1 MGNLKAFFV
10 SFFLGLLYILLKGIS
25 FYSFAFLI
33 SSTLLYFSF
42 PSIYFFFIFPFF
54 LVFSAFSIGK
64 ASKIVAI
71 TAPLYFYFYSEKKSK
86 HKRTILRKT
95 IHILLSLLLIAFF
108 LISIQN
114 SLIFT
119 LLIFEIGLFLYNI
132 QKTKI
137 YSINFLK
144 IDEDEFLENAFKAF
158 WLVLAFLYLFSFFD
172 KKIVLLSA
180 LVLCISD
187 SLAAFGKF
195 GKRKIYNEK
204 TLLGSFLFFA
214 SSLFIASFFIP
225 FHFAVLYSFLLSF
238 VEAFSPIEDNFP
250 IAFFSSL
257 FLKLFGLV
265 S

>member
-1 MGNLKAFFV
+1 MGNIKAFFI
-10 SFFLGLLYILLKGIS
+10 SFFLGLLYILVKGIS

-33 SSTLLYFSF
+33 ISTLLYFSF
-42 PSIYFFFIFPFF
+42 TSIYFFFIFPFF
-54 LVFSAFSIGK
+54 LIFSVFSIEE

-71 TAPLYFYFYSEKKSK
+71 TAALYFCFYSEKKSK
-86 HKRTILRKT
+86 HKRTVLRKV
-95 IHILLSLLLIAFF
+95 IHIFLSLFLIALF
-108 LISIQN
+108 LISQSN
-114 SLIFT
+114 SLSFT
-119 LLIFEIGLFLYNI
+119 LLIFEIGLFLYNL

-180 LVLCISD
+180 LVLCVSD

-195 GKRKIYNEK
+195 GKRKIYKEK
-204 TLLGSFLFFA
+204 TFLGSFLFFA

-225 FHFAVLYSFLLSF
+225 FQFAIVYSLLISL

-257 FLKLFGLV
+257 FLKLL
-265 S
+265 

>member
-1 MGNLKAFFV
+1 MGNIKAFFI
-10 SFFLGLLYILLKGIS
+10 SFFLGLLYILVKGIS

-33 SSTLLYFSF
+33 ISTLLYFSF
-42 PSIYFFFIFPFF
+42 TSIYFFFIFPFF
-54 LVFSAFSIGK
+54 LIFSVFSIEG

-71 TAPLYFYFYSEKKSK
+71 TAALYFCFYSEKKSK
-86 HKRTILRKT
+86 HKRTVLRKV
-95 IHILLSLLLIAFF
+95 IHIFLSLFLIALF
-108 LISIQN
+108 LISQSN
-114 SLIFT
+114 SLSFT
-119 LLIFEIGLFLYNI
+119 LLIFEIGLFLYNL

-172 KKIVLLSA
+172 KKIVLLSG

-195 GKRKIYNEK
+195 GKRKIYKQK

-225 FHFAVLYSFLLSF
+225 FQFAIIYSLLLSL

-257 FLKLFGLV
+257 FLKFLF
-265 S
+265 

>member
-1 MGNLKAFFV
+1 MGNLKAFLIATL
-10 SFFLGLLYILLKGIS
+10 LGALYILFKGADA
-25 FYSFAFLI
+25 YSFIILI
-33 SSTLLYFSF
+33 LSTFLYFNF
-42 PSIYFFFIFPFF
+42 ESINFFLIFPFF
-54 LVFSAFSIGK
+54 LIFSIFSIEE
-64 ASKIVAI
+64 ASKIIAI
-71 TAPLYFYFYSEKKSK
+71 TAAIYFSFYSERKSK
-86 HKRTILRKT
+86 HKRLLLRKS
-95 IHILLSLLLIAFF
+95 IHIFLSLF
-108 LISIQN
+108 LILLFLVSN
-114 SLIFT
+114 ENALSFT
-119 LLIFEIGLFLYNI
+119 LLIFEIGLFLYNL

-144 IDEDEFLENAFKAF
+144 MDEDEFLENAFKAF

-195 GKRKIYNEK
+195 GKRKIYKEK

-214 SSLFIASFFIP
+214 SSLFIASFFVPIY
-225 FHFAVLYSFLLSF
+225 FAILYSFILSL

-257 FLKLFGLV
+257 LLKLFT
-265 S
+265 

>member
-1 MGNLKAFFV
+1 MGNIKAFFV
-10 SFFLGLLYILLKGIS
+10 SFFLGLLYILVKGIS

-42 PSIYFFFIFPFF
+42 TSIYFFFIFPFF
-54 LVFSAFSIGK
+54 LIFSVFSIEE

-71 TAPLYFYFYSEKKSK
+71 TAALYFCFYSEKKSK
-86 HKRTILRKT
+86 HKRIALRKV
-95 IHILLSLLLIAFF
+95 IHIFLSLFLIALF
-108 LISIQN
+108 LISQSN
-114 SLIFT
+114 SLSFT
-119 LLIFEIGLFLYNI
+119 LLIFEIGLFLYNL

-187 SLAAFGKF
+187 SFAAFGKF
-195 GKRKIYNEK
+195 GKRKIYKEK
-204 TLLGSFLFFA
+204 TFLGSFLFFA
-214 SSLFIASFFIP
+214 STLFIASFFIP
-225 FHFAVLYSFLLSF
+225 LQFAIIYSLLISL

-257 FLKLFGLV
+257 FLKLFT
-265 S
+265 

>member
-1 MGNLKAFFV
+1 MGNIKAFFI
-10 SFFLGLLYILLKGIS
+10 SFFLGLLYILVKGIS

-33 SSTLLYFSF
+33 ISTLLYFSF
-42 PSIYFFFIFPFF
+42 TSIYFFFIFPFF
-54 LVFSAFSIGK
+54 LIFSVFSIEE

-71 TAPLYFYFYSEKKSK
+71 TAALYFCFYSEKKSK
-86 HKRTILRKT
+86 HKRTVLRKV
-95 IHILLSLLLIAFF
+95 IHIFLSLFLIALF
-108 LISIQN
+108 LISQSN
-114 SLIFT
+114 SLSFT
-119 LLIFEIGLFLYNI
+119 LLIFEIGLFLYNL

-180 LVLCISD
+180 LVLCVSD

-195 GKRKIYNEK
+195 GKRKIYKEK
-204 TLLGSFLFFA
+204 TFLGSFLFFA

-225 FHFAVLYSFLLSF
+225 FQFAIIYSLLLSL

-257 FLKLFGLV
+257 FLKLL
-265 S
+265 

>member
-1 MGNLKAFFV
+1 MGNLKAFFI
-10 SFFLGLLYILLKGIS
+10 SFFLGLLYILVKGIS

-54 LVFSAFSIGK
+54 LIFSVFSIEE

-71 TAPLYFYFYSEKKSK
+71 TAPLYFCFYSEKKSK
-86 HKRTILRKT
+86 HRRIVLRKV
-95 IHILLSLLLIAFF
+95 IHVFLSLFLIALF
-108 LISIQN
+108 LISQSN
-114 SLIFT
+114 SLSFT
-119 LLIFEIGLFLYNI
+119 LLIFEAGLFLYNL
-132 QKTKI
+132 QKMKI

-195 GKRKIYNEK
+195 GRRKIYKQK

-225 FHFAVLYSFLLSF
+225 FQFAIAYSLLLSLI
-238 VEAFSPIEDNFP
+238 EAFSPIEDNFP

-257 FLKLFGLV
+257 FLKFLF
-265 S
+265 

>member
-1 MGNLKAFFV
+1 MGNLKAFLV
-10 SFFLGLLYILLKGIS
+10 SFFLGFLYVLAKGIS

-33 SSTLLYFSF
+33 TSTLLYFIF

-54 LVFSAFSIGK
+54 LIFSIFSIEES
-64 ASKIVAI
+64 SKIVAI
-71 TAPLYFYFYSEKKSK
+71 TAALYFCFYSEKKSK
-86 HKRTILRKT
+86 HKRILLRKT
-95 IHILLSLLLIAFF
+95 IHVFLSLF
-108 LISIQN
+108 LISLFLISQSN
-114 SLIFT
+114 SLSFT
-119 LLIFEIGLFLYNI
+119 LLIFETGLFLYNL

-172 KKIVLLSA
+172 KKIALLSA

-195 GKRKIYNEK
+195 GRRKIYNEK

-225 FHFAVLYSFLLSF
+225 FQFAIIYSLLLSL

-250 IAFFSSL
+250 IVFFSSL
-257 FLKLFGLV
+257 FLKLL
-265 S
+265 

>member
-1 MGNLKAFFV
+1 MGNIKAFFV
-10 SFFLGLLYILLKGIS
+10 SFFLGLLYILVKGIS

-33 SSTLLYFSF
+33 ISTLLYFTF

-54 LVFSAFSIGK
+54 LIFSIFSIEE

-71 TAPLYFYFYSEKKSK
+71 TAALYFCFYSEKKSK
-86 HKRTILRKT
+86 HKRIVLRKT
-95 IHILLSLLLIAFF
+95 IHVFLSLF
-108 LISIQN
+108 LISLFLISQSN
-114 SLIFT
+114 SLSFT
-119 LLIFEIGLFLYNI
+119 LLIFETGLFLYNL

-195 GKRKIYNEK
+195 GRRKIYNEK

-214 SSLFIASFFIP
+214 SSFLIASFFVPIY
-225 FHFAVLYSFLLSF
+225 FAILYSFILSL

-250 IAFFSSL
+250 IVFFSSL
-257 FLKLFGLV
+257 FLKLL
-265 S
+265 